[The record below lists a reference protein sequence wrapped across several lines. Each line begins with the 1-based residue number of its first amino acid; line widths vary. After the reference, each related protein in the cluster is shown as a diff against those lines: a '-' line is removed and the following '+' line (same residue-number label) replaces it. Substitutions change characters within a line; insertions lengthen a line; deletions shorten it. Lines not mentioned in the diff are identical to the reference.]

1 MMTLSQHIR
10 QCRQQAGLSQEQVAE
25 LVGVS
30 RQAVAKWEA
39 GTSAPS
45 TENLLRL
52 AGIFGVSVDSLVPR
66 ETSPLQK
73 ASPAPCGA
81 ADAAP
86 QETSPE
92 PAQKTSGTAD
102 AAKRALLRL
111 FACAGCYLALF
122 LLLKLLFGD
131 LPQKSLLGWLLEDGS
146 SDYLFGWLL
155 QRKLFWLCMGI
166 SCLAALLGKT
176 RFAAVTVICFAAGL
190 ALGQLFGPNP
200 AGAPYGH
207 GHYGWAIWGGIFLLS
222 LAMGGILEHMHGK
235 GIPLGSKKGALWAAA
250 TVAGWV
256 FVVVF
261 VQLSKL
267 P

>member
-1 MMTLSQHIR
+1 MMTLSERIR

-52 AGIFGVSVDSLVPR
+52 AGIFGVSVDSLVP
-66 ETSPLQK
+66 QK
-73 ASPAPCGA
+73 ASPAPCAPCGA
-81 ADAAP
+81 TP
-86 QETSPE
+86 QEASPA
-92 PAQKTSGTAD
+92 PAREAAGTAG

-111 FACAGCYLALF
+111 LACAGCYLALF

-176 RFAAVTVICFAAGL
+176 RFAAVTGICFAAGL
-190 ALGQLFGPNP
+190 VLGQLFGPNP
-200 AGAPYGH
+200 TCAPYGH
-207 GHYGWAIWGGIFLLS
+207 GHYGWAIWGGVFLLS
-222 LAMGGILEHMHGK
+222 LVMGGLLERLHRR
-235 GIPLGSKKGALWAAA
+235 GIPLRSRQGALWAAA

-267 P
+267 R

>member
-1 MMTLSQHIR
+1 MR
-10 QCRQQAGLSQEQVAE
+10 
-25 LVGVS
+25 
-30 RQAVAKWEA
+30 
-39 GTSAPS
+39 
-45 TENLLRL
+45 LL
-52 AGIFGVSVDSLVPR
+52 
-66 ETSPLQK
+66 
-73 ASPAPCGA
+73 
-81 ADAAP
+81 
-86 QETSPE
+86 
-92 PAQKTSGTAD
+92 
-102 AAKRALLRL
+102 
-111 FACAGCYLALF
+111 ACAGCYLALF